1 MADAA
6 LPAEMPPDH
15 GGHLAENI
23 AYFARA
29 LRTAGLPLGPKA
41 VLAAIEAVEAAGIG
55 GKGDLYWTLHAVFV
69 TRREQSAVFDQA
81 FRIFWRRRALL
92 ERMMAEMMP
101 VAPGDETK
109 RQEAMKRVA
118 DAFAADAPPPPP
130 PREPPQME
138 LDARLTVS
146 DREVLRSRDFE
157 QMSAAEIAEAKK
169 EIERLV
175 LPLDA
180 VPTRRFTPDAHGRLV
195 DPRRSLRASL
205 RAGGHAIDLRF
216 RARAQKRPPLV
227 AICDISGSMSQYSR
241 IFLHFLHAMSKTGRK
256 VHSFVFATEL
266 TNVSRM
272 LQAHRDPDLALE
284 ACGKAVR
291 DWDGGTRIGATLAD
305 FNKRWARRVLGQG
318 AIVLF
323 ISDGLERQVGP
334 DLAREMDRLHRSCR
348 RLIWLNP
355 LLRYDGFAPRAE
367 GIRALLPLVDEFRTL
382 HNLDSIADL
391 CRALGKPGEAG
402 ADPARWLKAEHMTA
416 RAPAS

>member
-1 MADAA
+1 MVDD
-6 LPAEMPPDH
+6 LGLIPDH
-15 GGHLAENI
+15 DGHLAENI

-29 LRTAGLPLGPKA
+29 LRVAGLPIGPKSVLEA
-41 VLAAIEAVEAAGIG
+41 VEAVEAAGIG
-55 GKGDLYWTLHAVFV
+55 GKDDLYWTLHAVFV
-69 TRREQSAVFDQA
+69 KKREQSLVFDQA

-101 VAPGDETK
+101 SAPGDQEK
-109 RQEAMKRVA
+109 RKEALKRVA
-118 DAFAADAPPPPP
+118 DAFAQSLPERPNLPE
-130 PREPPQME
+130 EPPQME

-146 DREVLRSRDFE
+146 DREVLRHRDFE

-180 VPTRRFTPDAHGRLV
+180 VPTRRFTADPHGRLI

-205 RAGGHAIDLRF
+205 RAGGHSIDLRF
-216 RARAQKRPPLV
+216 RSRAEKRPPLV

-241 IFLHFLHAMSKTGRK
+241 IFLHFLHALSKTGRK

-272 LQAHRDPDLALE
+272 LQAHKDPDLALD
-284 ACGKAVR
+284 ACGKSVR
-291 DWDGGTRIGATLAD
+291 DWDGGTRIGQTIEK

-334 DLAREMDRLHRSCR
+334 ELAREMDRLHRSCR

-355 LLRYDGFAPRAE
+355 LLRYEGFAAKAE
-367 GIRALLPLVDEFRTL
+367 GIKTLLPFVDEFRTL

-391 CRALGKPGEAG
+391 CTALSAKGGRE
-402 ADPARWLKAEHMTA
+402 ADPNRWLKGEAI
-416 RAPAS
+416 APRQATVM

>member
-1 MADAA
+1 MPDDLA
-6 LPAEMPPDH
+6 LIPEH
-15 GGHLAENI
+15 GGHLAENV

-29 LRTAGLPLGPKA
+29 LRAAGLPIGPKS
-41 VLAAIEAVEAAGIG
+41 VLEAVRAVEVAGIG
-55 GKGDLYWTLHAVFV
+55 GRDDLYWTLHAVFV
-69 TRREQSAVFDQA
+69 KKREQSIVFDQA
-81 FRIFWRRRALL
+81 FRIFWRRRALI

-101 VAPGDETK
+101 VAPGPEQRK
-109 RQEAMKRVA
+109 EALKRVA
-118 DAFAADAPPPPP
+118 DAFAGDLPPPPP
-130 PREPPQME
+130 DEPPRME

-146 DREVLRSRDFE
+146 DREVLRQRDFE
-157 QMSAAEIAEAKK
+157 QMSAEEIAAAKR

-180 VPTRRFTPDAHGRLV
+180 VRTRRFTPDPHGSLV

-205 RAGGHAIDLRF
+205 RTGGHSIELRF
-216 RARAQKRPPLV
+216 RAPAMKRPPLV

-241 IFLHFLHAMSKTGRK
+241 VFLHFLHALSKTGRK

-272 LQAHRDPDLALE
+272 LQAHRDPDLALD

-291 DWDGGTRIGATLAD
+291 DWDGGTRIGATLER
-305 FNKRWARRVLGQG
+305 FNKQWARRVLGQG

-355 LLRYDGFAPRAE
+355 LLRFDGFAAKAE
-367 GIRALLPLVDEFRTL
+367 GIKTLLPHVDDFRTL

-391 CRALGKPGEAG
+391 CRALSDRGGG
-402 ADPARWLKAEHMTA
+402 ADPMKWLKAA
-416 RAPAS
+416 

>member
-1 MADAA
+1 MPDDLDL
-6 LPAEMPPDH
+6 LPEH
-15 GGHLAENI
+15 GGHLAENV

-29 LRTAGLPLGPKA
+29 LRVAGLPIGPKSVLEA
-41 VLAAIEAVEAAGIG
+41 VQAVEAAGIG
-55 GKGDLYWTLHAVFV
+55 GREDLYWTLHAVFV
-69 TRREQSAVFDQA
+69 KKREQSIVFDQA
-81 FRIFWRRRALL
+81 FRIFWRRRALI

-101 VAPGDETK
+101 VAPGP
-109 RQEAMKRVA
+109 EARKEALKRVA
-118 DAFAADAPPPPP
+118 DAFAGDLPPPPP
-130 PREPPQME
+130 PPDEPPRME

-146 DREVLRSRDFE
+146 DREVLRQRDFE
-157 QMSAAEIAEAKK
+157 QMSADEIAAAKR

-180 VPTRRFTPDAHGRLV
+180 VRTRRFTPDPHGSFV

-205 RAGGHAIDLRF
+205 RTGGHSIELRF
-216 RARAQKRPPLV
+216 RAPAEKRPPLV

-241 IFLHFLHAMSKTGRK
+241 IFLHFLHALSKTGRK

-272 LQAHRDPDLALE
+272 LQAHRDPDLALD

-291 DWDGGTRIGATLAD
+291 DWDGGTRIGATLER
-305 FNKRWARRVLGQG
+305 FNKQWARRVLGQG

-334 DLAREMDRLHRSCR
+334 DLAREMDRLHRSSR

-355 LLRYDGFAPRAE
+355 LLRFDGFAAKAE
-367 GIRALLPLVDEFRTL
+367 GIRTLLPYVDDFRTL

-391 CRALGKPGEAG
+391 CRALGENGRG
-402 ADPARWLKAEHMTA
+402 SDPAKWLQVA
-416 RAPAS
+416 